1 MSLFYGLLFIFP
13 VWSTENVLKRLPGLS
28 WMENPKSTYEGD
40 SRLACVRSVEDK
52 HVWWLQMLTSMEVN
66 ERAEQDSSA
75 YGRQLPLYNQ
85 LQGKKTFISVA
96 AIVIWAQS
104 LRNFDRRTQWQTKTN
119 KSRMRDLKTHFDTRC
134 WRFVLLSQKETI
146 MQFITGRLLHIYR
159 WPSGASL
166 LTFYS

>member
-40 SRLACVRSVEDK
+40 SRLACVRSAEDK

-85 LQGKKTFISVA
+85 LQGKKHS
-96 AIVIWAQS
+96 
-104 LRNFDRRTQWQTKTN
+104 
-119 KSRMRDLKTHFDTRC
+119 
-134 WRFVLLSQKETI
+134 
-146 MQFITGRLLHIYR
+146 
-159 WPSGASL
+159 SL
-166 LTFYS
+166 LLPSLFGLNPWEISTEGHNDKQKQTNPEWGTLKRTSTPDADVLFC